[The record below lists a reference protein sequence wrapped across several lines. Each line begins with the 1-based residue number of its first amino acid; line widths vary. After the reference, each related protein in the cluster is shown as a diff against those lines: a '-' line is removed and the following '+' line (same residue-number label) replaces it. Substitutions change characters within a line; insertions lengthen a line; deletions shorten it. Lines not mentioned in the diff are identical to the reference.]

1 METKK
6 SIISVMA
13 LLCSTLLYGQS
24 NTGAFQTIC
33 EHNRTFVNNAGDKTQ
48 EDVSD
53 SICFTD
59 SITKDSAQAP
69 TTAYSDLSIEQLEKL
84 IKLYESYKQDKR
96 ERRTLI
102 KQNNQ
107 QVLSYYNGE
116 NHELSLANLI
126 DVIEEVG
133 LNNQLFVLAQAVLE
147 TGHFTSPVCK
157 NYHNLFG
164 LYDSKHK
171 DYYRFAR
178 WEDSVVGYQKFI
190 QYRYKGGNYLKF
202 LKRIGYA
209 EDPRYTT
216 TVAKIATQLYKRLFT
231 QEYYQDIEQR
241 KSYLE

>member
-6 SIISVMA
+6 TILSFAA
-13 LLCSTLLYGQS
+13 LLCSAFVFGQS
-24 NTGAFQTIC
+24 NNESFHTIM
-33 EHNRTFVNNAGDKTQ
+33 EHNHHLVINAKGIEQ
-48 EDVSD
+48 GYMSD
-53 SICFTD
+53 ST
-59 SITKDSAQAP
+59 TEKDSMTVDSTQVMSAN
-69 TTAYSDLSIEQLEKL
+69 YSDLSIEQLEKL
-84 IKLYESYKQDKR
+84 IILYENYIRKKR
-96 ERRTLI
+96 ESNTLTND
-102 KQNNQ
+102 NNQ
-107 QVLSYYNGE
+107 QILKYYNGE
-116 NHELSLANLI
+116 SHELTLANLI

-133 LNNQLFVLAQAVLE
+133 LSNQLFVLAQAVLE

-178 WEDSVVGYQKFI
+178 WEDSVIGYQKFI
-190 QYRYKGGNYLKF
+190 QYRYKGGNYLQF

-231 QEYYQDIEQR
+231 Q
-241 KSYLE
+241 

>member
-6 SIISVMA
+6 SILSVMA
-13 LLCSTLLYGQS
+13 LLCSTIAFGQS
-24 NTGAFQTIC
+24 INESFHTIREHYRPLVINTK
-33 EHNRTFVNNAGDKTQ
+33 DKGQ
-48 EDVSD
+48 ENILD
-53 SICFTD
+53 SIAMKD
-59 SITKDSAQAP
+59 SMTVDSAQVMK
-69 TTAYSDLSIEQLEKL
+69 TDYSNLSIEQLEKL
-84 IKLYESYKQDKR
+84 IILYENYLHKKR
-96 ERRTLI
+96 ESSTLI
-102 KQNNQ
+102 EHNNQ
-107 QVLSYYNGE
+107 QVLSYYTGE
-116 NHELSLANLI
+116 SHELTLANLI

-133 LNNQLFVLAQAVLE
+133 LSNQLFVLAQAVLE

-178 WEDSVVGYQKFI
+178 WEDSVIGYQKFI
-190 QYRYKGGNYLKF
+190 QYRYKGGNYLQF

-231 QEYYQDIEQR
+231 Q
-241 KSYLE
+241 

>member
-13 LLCSTLLYGQS
+13 LLCSTIVFGQS
-24 NTGAFQTIC
+24 INESFHTIR
-33 EHNRTFVNNAGDKTQ
+33 EHYRPIVNDTKDKGQ
-48 EDVSD
+48 EEALD
-53 SICFTD
+53 SVVMKG
-59 SITKDSAQAP
+59 SITVDSAQVMN
-69 TTAYSDLSIEQLEKL
+69 TDYSDLSIEQLEEL
-84 IKLYESYKQDKR
+84 IILYENYLHKKR
-96 ERRTLI
+96 ESSTLI
-102 KQNNQ
+102 RHNNQ
-107 QVLSYYNGE
+107 QVISYYTGE
-116 NHELSLANLI
+116 SYELTLANLM

-133 LNNQLFVLAQAVLE
+133 LSNQLFVLAQAVLE

-178 WEDSVVGYQKFI
+178 WEDSVIGYQKFI
-190 QYRYKGGNYLKF
+190 QYRYKGGNYLQF

-231 QEYYQDIEQR
+231 Q
-241 KSYLE
+241 

>member
-13 LLCSTLLYGQS
+13 LLCSTIVFGQS
-24 NTGAFQTIC
+24 INESFHTIREHYRPIVNDTKDKGQELAF
-33 EHNRTFVNNAGDKTQ
+33 
-48 EDVSD
+48 D
-53 SICFTD
+53 SVAIKD
-59 SITKDSAQAP
+59 SMTVDSAQVMN
-69 TTAYSDLSIEQLEKL
+69 TDYSDLSIEQLEEL
-84 IKLYESYKQDKR
+84 IILYENYLHKKR
-96 ERRTLI
+96 ESSTLI
-102 KQNNQ
+102 RHNNQ
-107 QVLSYYNGE
+107 QVLSYYTGDSQ
-116 NHELSLANLI
+116 ELTLANLI

-133 LNNQLFVLAQAVLE
+133 LSNQLFVLAQAVLE

-178 WEDSVVGYQKFI
+178 WEDSVIGYQKFI
-190 QYRYKGGNYLKF
+190 QYRYKGGNYLQF

-231 QEYYQDIEQR
+231 Q
-241 KSYLE
+241 

>member
-6 SIISVMA
+6 SILSAMA
-13 LLCSTLLYGQS
+13 LLCSTFLYGQS
-24 NTGAFQTIC
+24 NTGAFHTIC
-33 EHNRTFVNNAGDKTQ
+33 EHNRTFVNNAEDKTR

-53 SICFTD
+53 SICSTD
-59 SITKDSAQAP
+59 SNMVGSVQLS
-69 TTAYSDLSIEQLEKL
+69 TTVYSGLSIEQLEKL

-96 ERRTLI
+96 ERSTLI
-102 KQNNQ
+102 EHNNQ
-107 QVLSYYNGE
+107 QVLSYYTGE
-116 NHELSLANLI
+116 SRELTLANLI

-147 TGHFTSPVCK
+147 TGHFSSPVCK

-178 WEDSVVGYQKFI
+178 WEDSVVGYQNFI
-190 QYRYKGGNYLKF
+190 QYRYNGGNYLQF

-231 QEYYQDIEQR
+231 Q
-241 KSYLE
+241 

>member
-13 LLCSTLLYGQS
+13 LLCSTIVFGQS
-24 NTGAFQTIC
+24 INESFHTIR
-33 EHNRTFVNNAGDKTQ
+33 EHYRPIVNDTKDKGQ
-48 EDVSD
+48 EDVLD
-53 SICFTD
+53 SVVMKD
-59 SITKDSAQAP
+59 SMTVDSAQVMN
-69 TTAYSDLSIEQLEKL
+69 TDYSDLSIEQMEKL
-84 IKLYESYKQDKR
+84 IILYENYIHKKR
-96 ERRTLI
+96 ESSTLI
-102 KQNNQ
+102 RHNNQ
-107 QVLSYYNGE
+107 QVLRYYTGE
-116 NHELSLANLI
+116 SRELTLTNLI
-126 DVIEEVG
+126 DVMEEVG
-133 LNNQLFVLAQAVLE
+133 LSNQLFVLAQAVLE

-178 WEDSVVGYQKFI
+178 WEDSVIGYQKFI
-190 QYRYKGGNYLKF
+190 QYRYKGGNYLQF

-231 QEYYQDIEQR
+231 Q
-241 KSYLE
+241 

>member
-13 LLCSTLLYGQS
+13 LLCSTIVFGQS
-24 NTGAFQTIC
+24 INESFHTIM
-33 EHNRTFVNNAGDKTQ
+33 EQHRPLVIDTKDNEQ
-48 EDVSD
+48 EDALD
-53 SICFTD
+53 SIAMKGSMTV
-59 SITKDSAQAP
+59 DSAQVMN
-69 TTAYSDLSIEQLEKL
+69 TDYSGLSIEQLEKL
-84 IKLYESYKQDKR
+84 IILYENYIHKKR
-96 ERRTLI
+96 ESSTLI
-102 KQNNQ
+102 EHNNQ
-107 QVLSYYNGE
+107 QVLSYYTGKS
-116 NHELSLANLI
+116 HELTLTNLI
-126 DVIEEVG
+126 DVIEKVG
-133 LNNQLFVLAQAVLE
+133 LSNQLFVLAQAVLE

-178 WEDSVVGYQKFI
+178 WEDSVIGYQKFI
-190 QYRYKGGNYLKF
+190 QYRYKGGNYLQF

-231 QEYYQDIEQR
+231 Q
-241 KSYLE
+241 

>member
-6 SIISVMA
+6 SILSVMA

-24 NTGAFQTIC
+24 DTGSFHTIC
-33 EHNRTFVNNAGDKTQ
+33 EHNRTFVKNAEDKTR

-53 SICFTD
+53 SICSTD
-59 SITKDSAQAP
+59 SNMIDSVQLS
-69 TTAYSDLSIEQLEKL
+69 TTVYSGLSIEQLEKL

-96 ERRTLI
+96 ERSTLI
-102 KQNNQ
+102 EHNNQ
-107 QVLSYYNGE
+107 QVLSYYTGE
-116 NHELSLANLI
+116 SRELTLANLI

-157 NYHNLFG
+157 NYRNLFG

-178 WEDSVVGYQKFI
+178 WEDSVVGYRKFI
-190 QYRYKGGNYLKF
+190 QYRYKGGNYLQF

-216 TVAKIATQLYKRLFT
+216 TVAKIATQLYKRLST
-231 QEYYQDIEQR
+231 Q
-241 KSYLE
+241 

>member
-6 SIISVMA
+6 SILSVMA

-24 NTGAFQTIC
+24 NTEAFHTIC
-33 EHNRTFVNNAGDKTQ
+33 EHNRTFVNNGENKAR

-53 SICFTD
+53 SICSTD
-59 SITKDSAQAP
+59 SNIVDSVQLS
-69 TTAYSDLSIEQLEKL
+69 TTVYSSLSIEQLEKL

-96 ERRTLI
+96 ERSTLI
-102 KQNNQ
+102 EHNNQ
-107 QVLSYYNGE
+107 QVLSYYTGE
-116 NHELSLANLI
+116 SRELTLANLI

-147 TGHFTSPVCK
+147 TGHFTSSVCK

-178 WEDSVVGYQKFI
+178 
-190 QYRYKGGNYLKF
+190 
-202 LKRIGYA
+202 
-209 EDPRYTT
+209 
-216 TVAKIATQLYKRLFT
+216 
-231 QEYYQDIEQR
+231 
-241 KSYLE
+241 

>member
-6 SIISVMA
+6 SILSVMA
-13 LLCSTLLYGQS
+13 LLCSTIVFGQS
-24 NTGAFQTIC
+24 INESFHTIIA
-33 EHNRTFVNNAGDKTQ
+33 HYRPIVIN
-48 EDVSD
+48 
-53 SICFTD
+53 
-59 SITKDSAQAP
+59 TKDKGQENALDSVAMKDSMTADSAHVMN
-69 TTAYSDLSIEQLEKL
+69 TDYSSLSIEQLEKL
-84 IKLYESYKQDKR
+84 IILYENYLHKKR
-96 ERRTLI
+96 ESSTLI
-102 KQNNQ
+102 EHNNQ
-107 QVLSYYNGE
+107 QVISYYTGE
-116 NHELSLANLI
+116 SHELTLANLI

-133 LNNQLFVLAQAVLE
+133 LSNQLFVLAQAVLE

-190 QYRYKGGNYLKF
+190 QYRYKGGNYLQF

-231 QEYYQDIEQR
+231 Q
-241 KSYLE
+241 

>member
-6 SIISVMA
+6 SILSVMA
-13 LLCSTLLYGQS
+13 LLCSTLLNGQS
-24 NTGAFQTIC
+24 DTGSFHTIC
-33 EHNRTFVNNAGDKTQ
+33 EHNRTFVKNAEDKTR

-53 SICFTD
+53 SICSTD
-59 SITKDSAQAP
+59 SNMIDSVQLS
-69 TTAYSDLSIEQLEKL
+69 TTVYSGLSIEQLEKL
-84 IKLYESYKQDKR
+84 IKLYENYLHEKR
-96 ERRTLI
+96 DRRTLRE
-102 KQNNQ
+102 NNNGQ
-107 QVLSYYNGE
+107 ILSYYNEIG
-116 NHELSLANLI
+116 HELTLSNLKA
-126 DVIEEVG
+126 VVEEVG
-133 LNNQLFVLAQAVLE
+133 LSNQLFVLAQAVLE

-190 QYRYKGGNYLKF
+190 QYRYNGGNYLQF

-231 QEYYQDIEQR
+231 Q
-241 KSYLE
+241 

>member
-6 SIISVMA
+6 SIISVIT

-24 NTGAFQTIC
+24 NTGSFQTIC
-33 EHNRTFVNNAGDKTQ
+33 EHNRAFVNNAEDKAR

-53 SICFTD
+53 SICSTD
-59 SITKDSAQAP
+59 SNMIDSVLLS
-69 TTAYSDLSIEQLEKL
+69 TTVYSSLSIEQLEKL

-96 ERRTLI
+96 ERSTLI
-102 KQNNQ
+102 QQNNQ
-107 QVLSYYNGE
+107 QILRYYNGKS
-116 NHELSLANLI
+116 HELTLANLI

-190 QYRYKGGNYLKF
+190 QYRYKGGNYLQF

-209 EDPRYTT
+209 EDPRYTS

-231 QEYYQDIEQR
+231 Q
-241 KSYLE
+241 

>member
-6 SIISVMA
+6 SILSVMA
-13 LLCSTLLYGQS
+13 LLCSTIVFGQS
-24 NTGAFQTIC
+24 INESFHTIMEHHRPIVINTK
-33 EHNRTFVNNAGDKTQ
+33 DKVQ
-48 EDVSD
+48 EDALD
-53 SICFTD
+53 SVAM
-59 SITKDSAQAP
+59 KDSM
-69 TTAYSDLSIEQLEKL
+69 TADSSQVMNTDYSDLSIEQLEKL
-84 IKLYESYKQDKR
+84 IILYENYIKKKR
-96 ERRTLI
+96 ESSTLI
-102 KQNNQ
+102 RHDNQ
-107 QVLSYYNGE
+107 QVLSYYTGE
-116 NHELSLANLI
+116 SHELTITNLI

-133 LNNQLFVLAQAVLE
+133 LSNQLFVLAQAVLE

-178 WEDSVVGYQKFI
+178 WEDSVIGYQKFI
-190 QYRYKGGNYLKF
+190 QYRYKGGNYLQF

-231 QEYYQDIEQR
+231 
-241 KSYLE
+241 K

>member
-13 LLCSTLLYGQS
+13 LLCSTIVLGQS
-24 NTGAFQTIC
+24 INESFHTIREHYRPIVNHTKDKGQELAF
-33 EHNRTFVNNAGDKTQ
+33 
-48 EDVSD
+48 D
-53 SICFTD
+53 SVAIKD
-59 SITKDSAQAP
+59 SLTVDSAQVMN
-69 TTAYSDLSIEQLEKL
+69 TDYSDLSIEQLEEL
-84 IKLYESYKQDKR
+84 IILYENYLHKKR
-96 ERRTLI
+96 ESSTLI
-102 KQNNQ
+102 RHNNQ
-107 QVLSYYNGE
+107 QVLSYYTGDS
-116 NHELSLANLI
+116 HELTLANLI

-133 LNNQLFVLAQAVLE
+133 LSNQLFVLAQAVLE

-178 WEDSVVGYQKFI
+178 WEDSVIGYQKFI
-190 QYRYKGGNYLKF
+190 QYRYKGGNYLQF

-231 QEYYQDIEQR
+231 Q
-241 KSYLE
+241 

>member
-13 LLCSTLLYGQS
+13 LLCSTIVLGQS
-24 NTGAFQTIC
+24 INESFHTIREHYRPIVNDTKDKGQELAF
-33 EHNRTFVNNAGDKTQ
+33 
-48 EDVSD
+48 D
-53 SICFTD
+53 SVAIKD
-59 SITKDSAQAP
+59 SMTVDSAQVMN
-69 TTAYSDLSIEQLEKL
+69 TDYSDLSIEQLEEL
-84 IKLYESYKQDKR
+84 IILYENYLHKKR
-96 ERRTLI
+96 ESSTLI
-102 KQNNQ
+102 RHNNQ
-107 QVLSYYNGE
+107 QVLSYYTGDS
-116 NHELSLANLI
+116 HELTLANLI

-133 LNNQLFVLAQAVLE
+133 LSNQLFVLAQAVLE

-190 QYRYKGGNYLKF
+190 QYRYKGGNYLQF

-231 QEYYQDIEQR
+231 Q
-241 KSYLE
+241 